1 MQIHTEELNY
11 FGHAAERGVIRLDSK
26 WKVKTDNEQQPPPQS
41 QQLHEE
47 YWRIYQDLY
56 HEEYKCTV
64 YSPGEGINEEGWE
77 GVATSK
83 PSTRPPQHL
92 IWNQAQL

>member
-26 WKVKTDNEQQPPPQS
+26 WKVKSDNEQQPPPQS

-47 YWRIYQDLY
+47 YW
-56 HEEYKCTV
+56 
-64 YSPGEGINEEGWE
+64 
-77 GVATSK
+77 
-83 PSTRPPQHL
+83 
-92 IWNQAQL
+92 